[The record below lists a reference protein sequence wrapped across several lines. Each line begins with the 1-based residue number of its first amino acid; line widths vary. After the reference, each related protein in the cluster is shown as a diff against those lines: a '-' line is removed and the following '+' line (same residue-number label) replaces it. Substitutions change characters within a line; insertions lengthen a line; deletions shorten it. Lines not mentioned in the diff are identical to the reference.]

1 MPATT
6 CKVGDEYYVLTFSKR
21 SNNGTTSF
29 EGELLLGEPLNFKYS
44 VDLLNDVIFK
54 PVGINEDIVNAITAS
69 LEAWELNQELK
80 LAAV

>member
-29 EGELLLGEPLNFKYS
+29 EGELLLGKTLNFKYS
-44 VDLLNDVIFK
+44 VDLLNEVTFK
-54 PVGINEDIVNAITAS
+54 PAGINEDIVNAIAAS

-80 LAAV
+80 FATA